1 MSIETEHLY
10 SLEILVDTLQM
21 MNARNIEAE
30 KKYAELRTEA
40 QQITANLI
48 KAINLELGQ
57 NTDEALLKMLVEN
70 WNRAKQIGMR
80 GEIIDIAELLKKLC
94 TLLLQEMMTQTPT
107 SEEENDID
115 SQMYIL
121 REEDKRS
128 VFDAKYDEFIS
139 YRTLE

>member
-128 VFDAKYDEFIS
+128 VFDPKYDEFIS

>member
-30 KKYAELRTEA
+30 KKYAELRREA

>member
-1 MSIETEHLY
+1 
-10 SLEILVDTLQM
+10 

-107 SEEENDID
+107 SEEENEID

>member
-1 MSIETEHLY
+1 
-10 SLEILVDTLQM
+10 M

-107 SEEENDID
+107 SEEENEID

>member
-1 MSIETEHLY
+1 
-10 SLEILVDTLQM
+10 M

-80 GEIIDIAELLKKLC
+80 G
-94 TLLLQEMMTQTPT
+94 
-107 SEEENDID
+107 
-115 SQMYIL
+115 
-121 REEDKRS
+121 
-128 VFDAKYDEFIS
+128 
-139 YRTLE
+139 

>member
-94 TLLLQEMMTQTPT
+94 TLLLQEMMT
-107 SEEENDID
+107 
-115 SQMYIL
+115 
-121 REEDKRS
+121 
-128 VFDAKYDEFIS
+128 
-139 YRTLE
+139 